1 MEERCHYT
9 FRWWYAYSGG
19 QLTVCGT
26 QHLDIAQWDI
36 NSLPV
41 EIEATANYP
50 ILENG
55 YDVSIDFEARYGYAN
70 GVKMNVRDYG
80 RNGVMFTGTEGRVF
94 VNRGIVSGK
103 PVEDL
108 AARPLA
114 REKFTVYDNDN
125 PDRPECAGKLDAI
138 VNHMGNFFD
147 CIRARKPTI
156 SDIESQHRSVS
167 TCHLRNIA
175 MKLGRPLKWDPK
187 TKRF

>member
-94 VNRGIVSGK
+94 VYRGFVSGK